1 MYLFGVTRGSSIC
14 LIACAPGIIP
24 YLVSK
29 NYDSRTCLRLAVIF
43 NIPRIIILTLLG
55 IIIGAS
61 AFLIAQ
67 GVIEST
73 VNPIIATIQRFG
85 YALLGL
91 FVLIFGIYMFVTS
104 IETKEDLKEGVCEK
118 KNGKDASSD
127 PLTKCSPDKDEK
139 SKAKAHRG
147 AKAFTF
153 VQKRFIKL
161 QNNPNKL
168 FFIWGGIMTFACL
181 GEVIVIEVP
190 FFSGSLGIMSDSLWG
205 AAFFGG
211 FGMFLFAIGAA
222 MPIIVV
228 AVLSSSIT
236 KYFKNVEKLETIRTI
251 GGMVMIMVGLAM
263 IIGSLATI
271 PIPH

>member
-29 NYDSRTCLRLAVIF
+29 NYDWRTCLRLAIIF
-43 NIPRIIILTLLG
+43 NIPRIVILTVLG

-61 AFLIAQ
+61 AFLITQ
-67 GVIEST
+67 GIIEST
-73 VNPIIATIQRFG
+73 VNPLIGVIQRFG

-91 FVLIFGIYMFVTS
+91 FVLIFGAYMFMTS
-104 IETKEDLKEGVCEK
+104 IETKEDLKEGSHDK
-118 KNGKDASSD
+118 KSCKTNPGESNPSDSGK
-127 PLTKCSPDKDEK
+127 KDEVPV
-139 SKAKAHRG
+139 AKGHRG
-147 AKAFTF
+147 HKLFGF
-153 VQKRFIKL
+153 VQKRFKSL
-161 QNNPNKL
+161 SGKPNRL

-190 FFSGSLGIMSDSLWG
+190 FFSGSLGILSDSVWG

-211 FGMFLFAIGAA
+211 FGMFIFAIGAA

-228 AVLSSSIT
+228 AIISSSLT
-236 KYFKNVEKLETIRTI
+236 KYFNNVEKLETIRTI
-251 GGMVMIMVGLAM
+251 GGMVMIMVGLVM
-263 IIGSLATI
+263 IIASIGGAPG
-271 PIPH
+271 PI